1 MITAFSWLAEN
12 WMEIAGTLS
21 ALLYLYLSIRENI
34 WLWPVGFVTSFFYML
49 IFFQSRLYADMG
61 LQVYYLW
68 VSVYGWFH
76 WMGRR
81 QVAKPET
88 QLETRCLSPRGWL
101 TYLALVLA
109 GSVVLY
115 YALLFV
121 PLWLGLPPSELPL
134 GDAFTTAGGIVA
146 TWMLARKILENW
158 LFWVVVNAVSLGMYV
173 YKDLQITAGL
183 FVVYTLMAVVGY
195 YRWKQNL
202 TQTQ

>member
-1 MITAFSWLAEN
+1 MTALSWLAQN

-21 ALLYLYLSIRENI
+21 ALLYLFLSIRENI

-81 QVAKPET
+81 QLTKPET

-101 TYLALVLA
+101 TYLTLVLA
-109 GSVVLY
+109 GSAVLY
-115 YALLFV
+115 LVLRFV

-134 GDAFTTAGGIVA
+134 GDAFTTAGGVVA

-202 TQTQ
+202 KQTQ

>member
-81 QVAKPET
+81 QDRKS
-88 QLETRCLSPRGWL
+88 TRLNSSHVRISYAVFCL
-101 TYLALVLA
+101 
-109 GSVVLY
+109 
-115 YALLFV
+115 
-121 PLWLGLPPSELPL
+121 
-134 GDAFTTAGGIVA
+134 
-146 TWMLARKILENW
+146 K
-158 LFWVVVNAVSLGMYV
+158 
-173 YKDLQITAGL
+173 K
-183 FVVYTLMAVVGY
+183 
-195 YRWKQNL
+195 KK
-202 TQTQ
+202 

>member
-1 MITAFSWLAEN
+1 MITTFSWLAEN
-12 WMEIAGTLS
+12 WMEVVGTLS

-81 QVAKPET
+81 QSAKPET
-88 QLETRCLSPRGWL
+88 QLVTRCLSSRGWL
-101 TYLALVLA
+101 TYLAMVLG
-109 GSVVLY
+109 GSILLY
-115 YALLFV
+115 FILRAV

-158 LFWVVVNAVSLGMYV
+158 LFWVVVNAVSLGMYL
-173 YKDLQITAGL
+173 YKDLHITAGL

-195 YRWKQNL
+195 YRWKLNL
-202 TQTQ
+202 KKAQ